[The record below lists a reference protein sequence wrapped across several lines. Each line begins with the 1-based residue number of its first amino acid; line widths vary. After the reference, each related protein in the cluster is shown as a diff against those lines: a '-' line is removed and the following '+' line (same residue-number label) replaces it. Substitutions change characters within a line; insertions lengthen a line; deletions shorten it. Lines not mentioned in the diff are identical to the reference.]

1 MGNVLSAMSG
11 QAPARQATLGAG
23 RCPYIYLD
31 HNVSRR

>member
-23 RCPYIYLD
+23 IHVLRSSLTTM
-31 HNVSRR
+31 